1 VLEYENALFDGHVSL
16 PAVGSYHFGKHV
28 IAFDPPE
35 DDPRLVLYCVFD
47 GFNLD
52 RCDGYIAH
60 EGSMETCAEL
70 VFVRQN
76 GMIRLILGYNVVF
89 DRQNGMILL
98 ILGDN
103 VAFV

>member
-28 IAFDPPE
+28 VAFDPPE

-76 GMIRLILGYNVVF
+76 GMIRLILGDKVVF
-89 DRQNGMILL
+89 DRQNGMIRL
-98 ILGDN
+98 ILGCN
-103 VAFV
+103 VVFV